1 MDCIDNLVG
10 NSVFSGS
17 SSGRWVGPVG
27 SHRPGRMGGVTV
39 GHLRLRIISGG
50 GGVATAELPQ
60 AIPKGDTADVLGL
73 DL

>member
-1 MDCIDNLVG
+1 
-10 NSVFSGS
+10 
-17 SSGRWVGPVG
+17 
-27 SHRPGRMGGVTV
+27 MGGVAV